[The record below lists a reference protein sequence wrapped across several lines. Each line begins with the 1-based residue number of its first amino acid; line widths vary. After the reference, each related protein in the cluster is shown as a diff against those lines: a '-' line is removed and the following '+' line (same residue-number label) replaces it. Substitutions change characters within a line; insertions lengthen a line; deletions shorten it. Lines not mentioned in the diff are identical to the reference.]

1 MYRKLCIENYVQKT
15 MYRKLCIENYVQKTM
30 YRKLCIENYLQK
42 TISESFKKQYFMF
55 KLILAIPY
63 QKVIESNFLIPIS
76 SQPDT
81 VNLLYFKLKLFD
93 LTEFIV

>member
-1 MYRKLCIENYVQKT
+1 
-15 MYRKLCIENYVQKTM
+15 
-30 YRKLCIENYLQK
+30 
-42 TISESFKKQYFMF
+42 MF
-55 KLILAIPY
+55 KLILAFPY
-63 QKVIESNFLIPIS
+63 QKLIESNFLIPIS